1 MFLTLTLL
9 CVPAF
14 LVAAAGLLAGLVF
27 LSRLS
32 MPRVQRSGTV
42 TLILPLTGEAAGLAA
57 LLRALAAQT
66 LPVRRLLICVEGRHD
81 PAYARATQLAST
93 MSTKSTKSTISL
105 PIEILIAGE
114 ATHCA
119 QKCCNQIA
127 GLARIDARDELVV
140 LFDADI
146 VPPPWWLSA
155 LATPIL
161 DGSADIV
168 TGYRWPLLGGQGCG
182 APLGAPLAAQLAA
195 AIDRGIAL
203 LPRLASFPVTW
214 GGSLALSPRAL
225 EKLDAARLLGST
237 LSDDCS
243 IGAQAAA
250 LGLRVLTRRAL
261 LVPTPA
267 SDGLAALWRFGRRQY
282 QIIRVYRP
290 PLWRLACLALS
301 SRVIAWAVLLANFG
315 ELWARLSTL
324 ALLVFA
330 LAAVGVQALVGRR
343 LEMADPLAVTGLQ
356 VVVALCKPL
365 VDVFHWSLLLA
376 AWDTRVIRWGHL
388 GYRVFGPG
396 QIAIVSRR
404 RWG

>member
-1 MFLTLTLL
+1 MSLTLIVL

-27 LSRLS
+27 MSALS

-42 TLILPLTGEAAGLAA
+42 TMILPLTGEAVGLAA
-57 LLRALAAQT
+57 LLRALEVQT
-66 LPVRRLLICVEGRHD
+66 LPARRLLICVEGRHD
-81 PAYARATQLAST
+81 PAYARALQLAST
-93 MSTKSTKSTISL
+93 TSL

-114 ATHCA
+114 ASDCA

-127 GLARIDARDELVV
+127 GLARIDARDEVVV

-146 VPPPWWLSA
+146 APPPWWLSA
-155 LATPIL
+155 LATPLL

-168 TGYRWPLLGGQGCG
+168 TGYRWPLFAGQRFG
-182 APLGAPLAAQLAA
+182 AMPGVLLSSQLAA

-203 LPRLASFPVTW
+203 LPRLAAFPVTW

-243 IGAQAAA
+243 LGAQAAA

-267 SDGLAALWRFGRRQY
+267 SGGLVALWRFGRRQY

-290 PLWRLACLALS
+290 SLWWLALLALS
-301 SRVIAWAVLLANFG
+301 SRVTAWGVLMANFEQG
-315 ELWARLSTL
+315 WARLATL
-324 ALLVFA
+324 ALLIFA
-330 LAAVGVQALVGRR
+330 LLAVLIQALVGRR
-343 LEMADPLAVTGLQ
+343 LGMADPLAMTVLQGLL
-356 VVVALCKPL
+356 ALCKPL
-365 VDVFHWSLLLA
+365 LDVFHWSLVLA
-376 AWDTRVIRWGHL
+376 AVDTRIIRWGHL
-388 GYRVFGPG
+388 AYRVAGPA
-396 QIAIVSRR
+396 QIAVMSRR

>member
-1 MFLTLTLL
+1 VSLTLILL

-42 TLILPLTGEAAGLAA
+42 TVILPLTGEAAGLAA

-93 MSTKSTKSTISL
+93 MNTISL

-127 GLARIDARDELVV
+127 GLARIDARDEVVV

-146 VPPPWWLSA
+146 MPPPWWLSA

-168 TGYRWPLLGGQGCG
+168 TGYRWPLLSGQGCG
-182 APLGAPLAAQLAA
+182 APLGALLSAQLAA

-203 LPRLASFPVTW
+203 LPRLAAFPVTW

-267 SDGLAALWRFGRRQY
+267 SDGLAVLWRFGRRQY

-290 PLWRLACLALS
+290 PLWRLAFLALS
-301 SRVIAWAVLLANFG
+301 SRVIAWGVLLANLG
-315 ELWARLSTL
+315 EVWARLATL

-343 LEMADPLAVTGLQ
+343 LGMADPLAVTGLQ
-356 VVVALCKPL
+356 VVFALCKPL
-365 VDVFHWSLLLA
+365 VDVFHWSLMLA
-376 AWDTRVIRWGHL
+376 AWDTRIVRWGHL
-388 GYRVFGPG
+388 AYRVFGPG

-404 RWG
+404 RWA

>member
-1 MFLTLTLL
+1 VSLTLILL

-42 TLILPLTGEAAGLAA
+42 TVILPLTGEAAGLAA

-93 MSTKSTKSTISL
+93 MNTISL

-127 GLARIDARDELVV
+127 GLARIDARDEVVV

-146 VPPPWWLSA
+146 MPPPWWLSA

-168 TGYRWPLLGGQGCG
+168 TGYRWPLLSGQGCG
-182 APLGAPLAAQLAA
+182 APLGALLSAQLAA

-290 PLWRLACLALS
+290 PLWRLAFLALS
-301 SRVIAWAVLLANFG
+301 SRVIAWGVLLANLG
-315 ELWARLSTL
+315 EVWARLATL

-343 LEMADPLAVTGLQ
+343 LGMADPLAVTGLQ

-365 VDVFHWSLLLA
+365 VDVFHWSLMLA

-404 RWG
+404 RWD

>member
-1 MFLTLTLL
+1 MSLTLILL
-9 CVPAF
+9 CAPAF

-27 LSRLS
+27 LSALG
-32 MPRVQRSGTV
+32 MPRVQRGGTV
-42 TLILPLTGEAAGLAA
+42 TLILPLTGNAAGLAA
-57 LLRALAAQT
+57 LLRALEAQT
-66 LPVRRLLICVEGRHD
+66 LPARRLLICVEDRHD
-81 PAYARATQLAST
+81 PAYARATQLAGTRST
-93 MSTKSTKSTISL
+93 SSL

-114 ATHCA
+114 ASDCA

-127 GLARIDARDELVV
+127 GLARIDARDEVVV

-155 LATPIL
+155 LATPLL

-168 TGYRWPLLGGQGCG
+168 TGYRWPLLTGPRSGALPA
-182 APLGAPLAAQLAA
+182 APLGAHLAA

-203 LPRLASFPVTW
+203 LPRLTVFPVTW

-267 SDGLAALWRFGRRQY
+267 SGGLLALWRFGRRQY
-282 QIIRVYRP
+282 QIVRVYRP
-290 PLWRLACLALS
+290 SLWWLAFLALS
-301 SRVIAWAVLLANFG
+301 SRVTAWGVLLAHVEHG
-315 ELWARLSTL
+315 WARLATL

-330 LAAVGVQALVGRR
+330 LLAVLVQALVGRR
-343 LEMADPLAVTGLQ
+343 LGTADPLAMTALQ
-356 VVVALCKPL
+356 SVLALCKPL
-365 VDVFHWSLLLA
+365 VDVFHWSLTMA
-376 AWDTRVIRWGHL
+376 AWDTRIIRWGHL
-388 GYRVFGPG
+388 AYRVSGPA
-396 QIAIVSRR
+396 QIAVMSRR